1 MLSHFLFYR
10 RQPDAR
16 HRALQRILYLYLSD
30 GTKLAALKDGSG
42 LIYCGSMV
50 FSCSF
55 SGTAPAVD
63 FESTWFSAGRMV
75 KKDGAVQP
83 EYHVN
88 DYLCSVRVV
97 TDADGEV
104 LERNDYSGYGK
115 RLASSVTSPAAE
127 IANRYRFSGKEEQG
141 FAGVPWQDFGARMYD
156 PDLARWTTPDPLAEK
171 YPGISPYVYCNSNP
185 VNFVDPDGR
194 FPDIIWDAAS
204 IGMGIHNLVKNV
216 KAGNVW
222 GAVGD
227 GAGIVIDVAAAIIPF
242 APGGVGAIRAGAKT
256 VDAATGVAKSINAAD
271 NATDATKAAAS
282 VSDGKVYVTYTKV
295 NPKTGEVYSGRAS
308 GNGTPEEVV
317 ANRDRNHHMNEKG
330 FEKAKLD
337 KSSTNS
343 DAIRG
348 REQQLIEL
356 NGGAKSQGGSSGNA
370 INGVSPTNPNKQ
382 RYEDARRKEFGQ

>member
-63 FESTWFSAGRMV
+63 FESTGFSAGRMV